1 MGFEYSLCPSPR
13 GRHQDID
20 PKDDDEHM
28 LGGMTGMTQLEE
40 QQASGGS
47 SYVAFPASSSLVL
60 HIATTLVHS
69 LVLLPPHE
77 CTSAGSTTF

>member
-40 QQASGGS
+40 QQASDG
-47 SYVAFPASSSLVL
+47 AM
-60 HIATTLVHS
+60 
-69 LVLLPPHE
+69 
-77 CTSAGSTTF
+77 